1 MGARALAFALALLS
15 AAPARAAART
25 DGWEFL
31 AKGRPA
37 FARTAFT
44 NQLKRTPDDA
54 RAHVGLGLAELA
66 LGNPETACTIL
77 LDAIKHSPDDRD
89 AHLGLARAFLLR
101 ARHRI
106 ATGRADDE
114 TRFLLLDAESQGE
127 RAAEL
132 KTDDPEAWVVVAEA
146 RLEQGKF
153 DRAETA
159 IGEAEKRGLDL
170 ARKRRLRGELSYFLV
185 ASGAQEGSEE
195 KFAEARDTLLA
206 LLREDPG
213 AIDIRLRLGD
223 LCHAYGHWNEA
234 LEAWQAGLVVEP
246 FDRPTL
252 DLLLTYLRA
261 PELRPRA
268 RVVIESV
275 AAAAERIAGGTD
287 PRPAYAI
294 MCVGHCKLLDRDLD
308 GAVAQFKK
316 AQKLDPS
323 LEVECSLGLADADY
337 HSQRYDEAAASFL
350 RAFKANR
357 EAATTLVTQIG
368 TGANV
373 SAALQFLARRAME
386 KGRKDEAR
394 ELLAIAV
401 EFEAENPRLW
411 NDYAFLCRESGK
423 AQESWTAYSRTIEL
437 APDNPRYLN
446 DAALILQDYLKKD
459 FARARQL
466 YERAIAAADKAI
478 ADATTTQVVRDA
490 AADARKDAVSN
501 LARLPA
507 K

>member
-1 MGARALAFALALLS
+1 MGARALALAVLAAAL
-15 AAPARAAART
+15 ARAAAPT

-31 AKGRPA
+31 AKGKPS

-44 NQLKRTPDDA
+44 NQLKRTPDDD
-54 RAHVGLGLAELA
+54 RAKVGLGLAELA
-66 LGNPETACTIL
+66 LGKPDAACTVL
-77 LDAIKHSPDDRD
+77 LDAIQRVPDDRD

-101 ARHRI
+101 ARQRV
-106 ATGRADDE
+106 ATGHQDDE

-132 KTDDPEAWVVVAEA
+132 APADPEAWVVVAEA

-159 IGEAEKRGLDL
+159 IGEAEKRGLDV

-185 ASGAQEGSEE
+185 ASGAQEGGEE
-195 KFAEARDTLLA
+195 KFAEARDTLQA

-213 AIDIRLRLGD
+213 ATEIRLRLGD
-223 LCHAYGHWNEA
+223 LCHAYGKWNEA
-234 LEAWQAGLVVEP
+234 LDAWQAALVVEP

-268 RVVIESV
+268 RAAIESI

-294 MCVGHCKLLDRDLD
+294 MCVGQCRLLDRDLE
-308 GAVAQFKK
+308 GATLQFKR
-316 AQKLDPS
+316 AQKLDPT

-337 HSQRYDEAAASFL
+337 HRQHYDEAAAAFL

-357 EAATTLVTQIG
+357 TAATTLIVQVG
-368 TGANV
+368 TGPNV
-373 SAALQFLARRAME
+373 SASLQFLARRALE

-401 EFEAENPRLW
+401 EFEAENARLW
-411 NDYAFLCRESGK
+411 NDLAFLCRETGK
-423 AQESWTAYSRTIEL
+423 AQESWTAYARTIEL

-446 DAALILQDYLKKD
+446 DAALVLQDYLKKD
-459 FARARQL
+459 LARARQL
-466 YERAIAAADKAI
+466 YERAIAAADKVI
-478 ADATTTQVVRDA
+478 ADATATQVVRDA
-490 AADARKDAVSN
+490 AADARKDATAN